1 MRPLTPTST
10 AAIAVL
16 ASVAS
21 SSVSADTFP
30 FPTPTFR
37 YEPFSSLG
45 TTSQNIAEEKLGYV
59 EVTWNNHGLA
69 PIEHNGWVGLSSNER
84 DGASLLGHT
93 QDSWDCFINHY
104 EGYSWDDLAE
114 KGVQTHFIELG
125 WTQAHWEHT
134 ADTIVYTDARWWGQL
149 TDNEKRAANG
159 ICYFKDNW
167 DKHDMNPNPSFFPH
181 PVPNFRYRPWDE
193 LDAVT
198 QTIAA
203 NMMNYTEDKW
213 NSLGTSVL
221 EKNTFLNLGSEQRA
235 GAMDLGFYTHTW
247 DCFMNHYLAYFWTSF
262 HDDLLV
268 AIETLGW
275 NEAMWSGQVDLVPP
289 SENKI
294 WIDLTPEE
302 KAAATR
308 LCYFKEIWDQEAIP
322 RWYDYEA
329 GMNTVVSTGGP
340 VPQDIDLEIF
350 EATGYAGKAP
360 GDVGTVVYT
369 ATVAEIEDFESSSS
383 YRFVSS
389 RVLALVIP
397 MGAFIFV

>member
-21 SSVSADTFP
+21 SSVSANTFP

-37 YEPFSSLG
+37 YEPFSSLS

-69 PIEHNGWVGLSSNER
+69 PIEHTGWVGLSSNER

-93 QDSWDCFINHY
+93 QDTWDCFINHY

-134 ADTIVYTDARWWGQL
+134 ADTIVPTDARWWGQL

-193 LDAVT
+193 LDAVS
-198 QTIAA
+198 QNVAA

-213 NSLGTSVL
+213 NSLGTSVV

-247 DCFMNHYLAYFWTSF
+247 DCFINHYLAYFWSSF

-275 NEAMWSGQVDLVPP
+275 NEAMWSGQVNLVPP

-302 KAAATR
+302 RAAATR
-308 LCYFKEIWDQEAIP
+308 LCYFKEIWDEEPIP

-329 GMNTVVSTGGP
+329 GMNTVVTTGGP

-350 EATGYAGKAP
+350 EITGYAGKAP

-369 ATVAEIEDFESSSS
+369 ATGAEVEEKESSSS
-383 YRFVSS
+383 YRLVSLSALAFV
-389 RVLALVIP
+389 LP
-397 MGAFIFV
+397 MGAFLFV